1 MKKSSKVALMAAL
14 VAVAG
19 VGVVAY
25 RTANQD
31 VAALEVGNSAPDF
44 TLMAAK
50 AGKDFSFNL
59 KDALNQGPVVLYF
72 FPAAFTP
79 GCTVEANL
87 FAEASDE
94 FASYGA
100 QIVGV
105 TAGNIDRVAEFSR
118 SECRDKFA
126 VAADPGAKISAQY
139 DATYSMAGQD
149 LTSSRTS
156 FVIAPD
162 GQILLGHTDRKPQ
175 SHISETLAAV
185 KAWKSTQS

>member
-1 MKKSSKVALMAAL
+1 MKIGAKIAIALGIA

-19 VGVVAY
+19 GGFAY
-25 RTANQD
+25 RTAKQEV
-31 VAALEVGNSAPDF
+31 VAIEAGQRAPDF

-50 AGKDFSFNL
+50 AGQDFSFNL
-59 KDALNQGPVVLYF
+59 NNALKQGPVVLYF

-87 FAEASDE
+87 FAEATDE

-100 QIVGV
+100 QVVGV
-105 TAGNIDRVAEFSR
+105 TAGNIDRVQEFSR

-126 VAADPGAKISAQY
+126 VAADAGAKVAAQY
-139 DATYSMAGQD
+139 DATYQVAGKD
-149 LTSSRTS
+149 MMSSRTS

-162 GQILLGHTDRKPQ
+162 GQILLSHTDKKPQ
-175 SHISETLAAV
+175 SHISETMAAV
-185 KAWKSTQS
+185 KAWKAQQS